1 MPDTL
6 FATRQRLPFWR
17 RQFAPEVTRG
27 QIACDVAAGVLLPIG
42 CLLADPI
49 VFRPRGFLAPFA
61 TMAYATIAL
70 SILGLTAWLLLRRPA
85 FFLAGAFAAGA
96 ALSFLLGILLLPY
109 SLFGLMIILGALGF
123 APFATA
129 FVYLRNSVR
138 AYELG
143 STRHDPT
150 VVPHPGTSL
159 MTGVA
164 FFLVLVLPATTV
176 TLVRSE
182 VARVADRAVSS
193 GDLAASVAILQRMR
207 WLVESDTLVWAY
219 QKETAPEWRRRLA
232 ELYRSLT
239 GKRIEERLAELT
251 SD

>member
-1 MPDTL
+1 M
-6 FATRQRLPFWR
+6 F
-17 RQFAPEVTRG
+17 
-27 QIACDVAAGVLLPIG
+27 DVAAGALLPLA

-70 SILGLTAWLLLRRPA
+70 SFLGLTAWLLLRRPA
-85 FFLAGAFAAGA
+85 FFLAGALAAGA
-96 ALSFLLGILLLPY
+96 AFSFLLGILLLPY

-123 APFATA
+123 APFVTA

-138 AYELG
+138 AYALG
-143 STRHDPT
+143 STPRDPA
-150 VVPHPGTSL
+150 VARHPGTSL
-159 MTGVA
+159 LAGVG
-164 FFLVLVLPATTV
+164 FFLVLTLHPATV

-207 WLVESDTLVWAY
+207 WLVESDTLVWTY
-219 QKETAPEWRRRLA
+219 QKETAPERRRRLA

-239 GKRIEERLAELT
+239 GKRIDERLAELT
-251 SD
+251 GD